1 MARTRSFDETEIL
14 WGAMDAF
21 RRNGYAGVSIKQLEQ
36 ATGLSSGSL
45 YNAYGDKEG
54 LFRAALAHY
63 VDAFVAERVQ
73 AFAGPAATLDDLEQL
88 FLSML
93 RAPLA
98 DGYGCL
104 VINSAVEFGPGPSI
118 ATDGIRKGLGMV
130 ASGIRTVLAREIGAP
145 QAAPATQ
152 HLMLLYQGILVRART
167 GDGGTETERV
177 IRAEFDR
184 LRKARP
190 RRPAR
195 RVKKS
200 TQQQGGQSR

>member
-1 MARTRSFDETEIL
+1 MARTRSFDEAEIL
-14 WGAMDAF
+14 WGAMDVF
-21 RRNGYAGVSIKQLEQ
+21 RRSGFAGASVKQLEQ

-45 YNAYGDKEG
+45 YNAFGDKEG

-63 VDAFVAERVQ
+63 VTAFVTERVQ

-118 ATDGIRKGLGMV
+118 ATDGIRKGLGVV
-130 ASGIRTVLAREIGAP
+130 ASGVRAVLAREIGAP
-145 QAAPATQ
+145 QADLAAQ
-152 HLMLLYQGILVRART
+152 HLMLLYQGVLVRARA
-167 GDGGTETERV
+167 GSGGTDSERV
-177 IRAEFDR
+177 IRAEFER
-184 LRKARP
+184 LRQARQQRP
-190 RRPAR
+190 RPRA
-195 RVKKS
+195 KKS
-200 TQQQGGQSR
+200 RKQQEGQNR

>member
-1 MARTRSFDETEIL
+1 MARTRSFDEAEIL

-21 RRNGYAGVSIKQLEQ
+21 RRQGFAGVSIKQLEQ
-36 ATGLSSGSL
+36 ATGLSSGSI

-54 LFRAALAHY
+54 VFRAALAQY

-73 AFAGPAATLDDLEQL
+73 TFAGPAATLDDLEQL

-118 ATDGIRKGLGMV
+118 ASEGIRKGLGLV
-130 ASGIRTVLAREIGAP
+130 ASGIRAVLTREIGAH
-145 QAAPATQ
+145 QAPIAAQ
-152 HLMLLYQGILVRART
+152 QLMLLYQGVLVQART
-167 GDGGTETERV
+167 GKGGAEAEAV

-184 LRKARP
+184 LRKL
-190 RRPAR
+190 RRQRAAQR
-195 RVKKS
+195 AK
-200 TQQQGGQSR
+200 TSRKQ